1 MAPARVPQEKISGLQ
16 KAAMLLVLLGD
27 KAAASVYRQLPQE
40 EVEELTR
47 EIARMDVVSQEL
59 AQQILDEF
67 NKLTMAQEYLGKGG
81 ADYAQKLLVGAFG
94 EATAKDLLQQ
104 VLRTEAIS
112 FKDLELVRRADP
124 QQLAKLIEGENPQ
137 TIALLLA
144 HLGART
150 ASTLLRML
158 PESLT
163 AQVVERLAKLRP
175 FSPEMVQ
182 RVVSVLHKKIQ
193 SLGQQDRLACGGV
206 EAVADLLNRI
216 EAPVTKTI
224 LQAIEQQDSELA
236 VAIRNQMFTFDD
248 FAVVPEASIRE
259 VVAQVDKKTLAL
271 ALKGASPELKQH
283 FLKVMSSRAAEMLNE
298 DIEVLGQVRSREVAH
313 AQQEVVQTAR
323 KLETEGKIYLKSDGD
338 ETYV

>member
-1 MAPARVPQEKISGLQ
+1 MAARSQEKISGLQ
-16 KAAMLLVLLGD
+16 KAAMLMVMLGD
-27 KAAASVYRQLPQE
+27 KAAASVYRHLPQE

-47 EIARMDVVSQEL
+47 EIARIDVVSPEL
-59 AQQILDEF
+59 GNQILDEF
-67 NKLTMAQEYLGKGG
+67 NKLTLAHEYVDKGG
-81 ADYAQKLLVGAFG
+81 ADYAHKLLVGAFG
-94 EATAKDLLQQ
+94 ENTAKDLLQQ

-158 PESLT
+158 PENLT
-163 AQVVERLAKLRP
+163 GQVVERLAKLRP

-182 RVVSVLHKKIQ
+182 RIVSVLNKKIQ
-193 SLGQQDRLACGGV
+193 SLGKQDRLACGGV

-216 EAPVTKTI
+216 EAPITKTI
-224 LQAIEQQDSELA
+224 LQAIEQGDSELA

-248 FAVVPEASIRE
+248 FTVVPEASIRE

-271 ALKGASPELKQH
+271 ALKGASAELKQH

-298 DIEVLGQVRSREVAH
+298 DIDVLGQVRGREVAH

>member
-1 MAPARVPQEKISGLQ
+1 MAVRPQEKISGLQ
-16 KAAMLLVLLGD
+16 KAAMLMVMLGD
-27 KAAASVYRQLPQE
+27 KAAASIYRQLPQE

-47 EIARMDVVSQEL
+47 EIARIGVVSPEVGNQV
-59 AQQILDEF
+59 LDEF
-67 NKLTMAQEYLGKGG
+67 NKLTLAHEYVDKGG
-81 ADYAQKLLVGAFG
+81 TDYAHKLLVGAFG
-94 EATAKDLLQQ
+94 ESTAKDLLQQ

-112 FKDLELVRRADP
+112 FKDLELVQRADP
-124 QQLAKLIEGENPQ
+124 QQLAKLIEGESPQ

-158 PESLT
+158 PEPLT
-163 AQVVERLAKLRP
+163 GQVVERLAKLRP

-182 RVVSVLHKKIQ
+182 RIVSVLNKKIQ
-193 SLGQQDRLACGGV
+193 SLGKQDRLACGGV

-216 EAPVTKTI
+216 EAPITKTI
-224 LQAIEQQDSELA
+224 LQAIEQGDAELA

-271 ALKGASPELKQH
+271 ALKGASAELKNH

-298 DIEVLGQVRSREVAH
+298 DIDVLGQVRGREVAH

-323 KLETEGKIYLKSDGD
+323 KLETEGKIYLKSEGD
-338 ETYV
+338 DYV

>member
-1 MAPARVPQEKISGLQ
+1 MAARSQEKVSGLQ
-16 KAAMLLVLLGD
+16 KAAMLMVMLGD
-27 KAAASVYRQLPQE
+27 KAAASVYRHLPQE

-47 EIARMDVVSQEL
+47 EIARIDVVSPEMGH
-59 AQQILDEF
+59 QILEEF
-67 NKLTMAQEYLGKGG
+67 NKLTLAHEYLDKGG
-81 ADYAQKLLVGAFG
+81 ADYAHKLLVGAFG

-104 VLRTEAIS
+104 VMRSEAIS
-112 FKDLELVRRADP
+112 FKDLELVLRADP
-124 QQLAKLIEGENPQ
+124 QQLAKLIEGESPQ

-158 PESLT
+158 PENLT

-182 RVVSVLHKKIQ
+182 RIVSVLNKKIQ
-193 SLGQQDRLACGGV
+193 SLGKQDRLACGGV

-216 EAPVTKTI
+216 EAPITKTI
-224 LQAIEQQDSELA
+224 LQAIEQGDSELA

-271 ALKGASPELKQH
+271 ALKGASAELKNH
-283 FLKVMSSRAAEMLNE
+283 FMKVMSSRAAEMLNE
-298 DIEVLGQVRSREVAH
+298 DIDVLGQVRSREVAH
-313 AQQEVVQTAR
+313 AQQEIVQAAR

-338 ETYV
+338 ESYV

>member
-1 MAPARVPQEKISGLQ
+1 MAARPQEKISGLQ
-16 KAAMLLVLLGD
+16 KAAMLMVMLGD
-27 KAAASVYRQLPQE
+27 KAAASIYRQLPQE

-47 EIARMDVVSQEL
+47 EIARVGVVSPEL
-59 AQQILDEF
+59 GSQILDEF
-67 NKLTMAQEYLGKGG
+67 NKLTLAHEYVDKGG
-81 ADYAQKLLVGAFG
+81 ADYAHKLLVGAFG
-94 EATAKDLLQQ
+94 ESAAKDLLQQ
-104 VLRTEAIS
+104 VLRAEAIS
-112 FKDLELVRRADP
+112 FKDLELVLRADP
-124 QQLAKLIEGENPQ
+124 QQLAKLIENENPQ

-158 PESLT
+158 PEDLT
-163 AQVVERLAKLRP
+163 GKVVERLAKLRP

-182 RVVSVLHKKIQ
+182 KIVTVLNKKIQ
-193 SLGQQDRLACGGV
+193 SLGRQDRLACGGV

-216 EAPVTKTI
+216 EAPITKTI
-224 LQAIEQQDSELA
+224 LQAIEQGDAELA

-248 FAVVPEASIRE
+248 FAVAPEASIRE

-271 ALKGASPELKQH
+271 ALKGASAELKNH

-298 DIEVLGQVRSREVAH
+298 DIDVLGQVRGREVAH

-323 KLETEGKIYLKSDGD
+323 KLETEGKIYLKSEGD

>member
-1 MAPARVPQEKISGLQ
+1 
-16 KAAMLLVLLGD
+16 MLMVMLGD
-27 KAAASVYRQLPQE
+27 KAAASVYRHLPQE

-47 EIARMDVVSQEL
+47 AIARIDIVSPEVGN
-59 AQQILDEF
+59 QILDEF
-67 NKLTMAQEYLGKGG
+67 NKLTLAHEYVDKGG

-94 EATAKDLLQQ
+94 EAAAKDLLKQ
-104 VLRTEAIS
+104 VMRSEAIS
-112 FKDLELVRRADP
+112 FKDLELVLRADP

-158 PESLT
+158 PEPLT
-163 AQVVERLAKLRP
+163 GQVVERLAKLRP

-182 RVVSVLHKKIQ
+182 RIVSVLNKKIQ
-193 SLGQQDRLACGGV
+193 SLGKQDRLACGGV

-216 EAPVTKTI
+216 ESPITKAI
-224 LQAIEQQDSELA
+224 LQAIEQGDAELA

-271 ALKGASPELKQH
+271 ALKGASAELKNH

-298 DIEVLGQVRSREVAH
+298 DIDVLGQVRSREVAH

-323 KLETEGKIYLKSDGD
+323 KLESEGKIYLKGEGD

>member
-1 MAPARVPQEKISGLQ
+1 MAARPPEKINGLQ
-16 KAAMLLVLLGD
+16 KAAMLMVMLGD
-27 KAAASVYRQLPQE
+27 KAAASVYRHLPQE

-47 EIARMDVVSQEL
+47 AIARLEIVSPEL
-59 AQQILDEF
+59 GNQVLDEF
-67 NKLTMAQEYLGKGG
+67 NKLTLAHEYVGKGG
-81 ADYAQKLLVGAFG
+81 ADYAHKLLVGAFG

-104 VLRTEAIS
+104 VMRTEAIS
-112 FKDLELVRRADP
+112 FKDLELVQRADP
-124 QQLAKLIEGENPQ
+124 QQLAKLIEGESPQ

-158 PESLT
+158 PETLT
-163 AQVVERLAKLRP
+163 GQVVERLAKLRP
-175 FSPEMVQ
+175 FSPEVVQ
-182 RVVSVLHKKIQ
+182 KIVNVLNKKIQ
-193 SLGQQDRLACGGV
+193 NLGRQDRLACGGV

-216 EAPVTKTI
+216 EAPITKSI
-224 LQAIEQQDSELA
+224 LQAIEQGNADLA

-271 ALKGASPELKQH
+271 ALKGASADLKNH

-323 KLETEGKIYLKSDGD
+323 KLETEGKIYLKNEGD
-338 ETYV
+338 DYV

>member
-1 MAPARVPQEKISGLQ
+1 MAVRSQEKISGLQ
-16 KAAMLLVLLGD
+16 KAAMLMVMLGD
-27 KAAASVYRQLPQE
+27 KAAASIYRQLPQE

-47 EIARMDVVSQEL
+47 EIARIGVVSPEL
-59 AQQILDEF
+59 GNQILDEF
-67 NKLTMAQEYLGKGG
+67 NKLTLAHEYVDKGG
-81 ADYAQKLLVGAFG
+81 ADYAHKLLVGAFG
-94 EATAKDLLQQ
+94 ENTANDLLQQ

-112 FKDLELVRRADP
+112 FKDLELVQRADP
-124 QQLAKLIEGENPQ
+124 QQLAKLIEGESPQ

-158 PESLT
+158 PEPLT
-163 AQVVERLAKLRP
+163 GQVVERLAKLRP

-182 RVVSVLHKKIQ
+182 RVVSVLNKKIQ
-193 SLGQQDRLACGGV
+193 SLGKQDRLACGGV

-216 EAPVTKTI
+216 EAPITKTI
-224 LQAIEQQDSELA
+224 LQAIEQGDAELA

-248 FAVVPEASIRE
+248 FTVVPEASIRE

-271 ALKGASPELKQH
+271 ALKGASAELKQH

-298 DIEVLGQVRSREVAH
+298 DIDVLGQVRGREVAH

-323 KLETEGKIYLKSDGD
+323 KLETEGKIYLKNEGD
-338 ETYV
+338 DYV

>member
-1 MAPARVPQEKISGLQ
+1 MAVRSQEKISGLQ
-16 KAAMLLVLLGD
+16 KAAMLMVMLGD
-27 KAAASVYRQLPQE
+27 KAAASIYRQLPQE

-47 EIARMDVVSQEL
+47 EIARIGVVSPEL
-59 AQQILDEF
+59 GNQILDEF
-67 NKLTMAQEYLGKGG
+67 NKLSLAHEYVDKGG
-81 ADYAQKLLVGAFG
+81 TDYAHKLLVGAFG
-94 EATAKDLLQQ
+94 ESTAKDLLQQ

-112 FKDLELVRRADP
+112 FKDLELVQRADP
-124 QQLAKLIEGENPQ
+124 QQLAKLIEGESPQ

-158 PESLT
+158 PEPLT
-163 AQVVERLAKLRP
+163 GQVVERLAKLRP

-182 RVVSVLHKKIQ
+182 RIVSVLNKKIQ
-193 SLGQQDRLACGGV
+193 SLGKQDRLACGGV

-216 EAPVTKTI
+216 EAPITKTI
-224 LQAIEQQDSELA
+224 LQAIEQGDAELA

-248 FAVVPEASIRE
+248 FTVVPEASIRE
-259 VVAQVDKKTLAL
+259 VVAQVDKKTLAM
-271 ALKGASPELKQH
+271 ALKGASAELKQH

-298 DIEVLGQVRSREVAH
+298 DIEVLGQVRSREAAH

>member
-1 MAPARVPQEKISGLQ
+1 MAVRPQEKISGLQ
-16 KAAMLLVLLGD
+16 KAAMLMVMLGD
-27 KAAASVYRQLPQE
+27 KAAASIYRQLPQE

-47 EIARMDVVSQEL
+47 EIARIGVVSPEL
-59 AQQILDEF
+59 GNQILDEF
-67 NKLTMAQEYLGKGG
+67 NKLTLAHEYVDKGG
-81 ADYAQKLLVGAFG
+81 TDYAHKLLVGAFG
-94 EATAKDLLQQ
+94 ENAAKDLLQQ

-112 FKDLELVRRADP
+112 FKDLELVQRADP
-124 QQLAKLIEGENPQ
+124 QQLAKLIEGESPQ

-158 PESLT
+158 PETLT
-163 AQVVERLAKLRP
+163 GQVVERLAKLRP

-182 RVVSVLHKKIQ
+182 RIVSVLNKKIQ
-193 SLGQQDRLACGGV
+193 SLGKQDRLACGGV

-216 EAPVTKTI
+216 EAPITKTI
-224 LQAIEQQDSELA
+224 LQAIEQGDSELA

-271 ALKGASPELKQH
+271 ALKGTSAELKNH
-283 FLKVMSSRAAEMLNE
+283 FMKVMSSRAAEMLNE
-298 DIEVLGQVRSREVAH
+298 DIDVLGQVRGREVAH

-323 KLETEGKIYLKSDGD
+323 KLETEGKIYLKNEGD

>member
-1 MAPARVPQEKISGLQ
+1 MAARSSQEKISGLR
-16 KAAMLLVLLGD
+16 KAATLMVLLGD
-27 KAAASVYRQLPQE
+27 KAAASVYRHLPQE
-40 EVEELTR
+40 EVEDLTR
-47 EIARMDVVSQEL
+47 EIARIDVVSPDFGLQV
-59 AQQILDEF
+59 LDEF
-67 NKLTMAQEYLGKGG
+67 NKLTLAHEYLGKGG

-104 VLRTEAIS
+104 VMRSEAIS
-112 FKDLELVRRADP
+112 FKDLELVQRADP

-144 HLGART
+144 HLGSRT
-150 ASTLLRML
+150 ASTLLRLL
-158 PESLT
+158 PETLT

-182 RVVSVLHKKIQ
+182 KVVSVLNKKIQ
-193 SLGQQDRLACGGV
+193 SLGRQDRLACGGV

-216 EAPVTKTI
+216 EAPITKTI
-224 LQAIEQQDSELA
+224 LQAIEQGDSELA

-248 FAVVPEASIRE
+248 FTAVPEASIRE

-271 ALKGASPELKQH
+271 ALKGASADLKQH

>member
-1 MAPARVPQEKISGLQ
+1 MAARNTQEKLSGIQ
-16 KAAMLLVLLGD
+16 KAATLMVLLGD
-27 KAAASVYRQLPQE
+27 KAAASVYRCLPQE

-47 EIARMDVVSQEL
+47 EIARVDVVPQDV
-59 AQQILDEF
+59 AQQILEEF
-67 NKLTMAQEYLGKGG
+67 SKLTMAQEYVGKGG

-112 FKDLELVRRADP
+112 FKDLELVQRADP

-150 ASTLLRML
+150 ASTLLRLL

-182 RVVSVLHKKIQ
+182 KVVSVLNKKIQ
-193 SLGQQDRLACGGV
+193 SLGKQDRLACGGV

-236 VAIRNQMFTFDD
+236 VAIRNQMFTFED
-248 FAVVPEASIRE
+248 FTVVPEASIRE
-259 VVAQVDKKTLAL
+259 VVAQVDKKTLAM
-271 ALKGASPELKQH
+271 ALKGASAELKQH

-298 DIEVLGQVRSREVAH
+298 DIEVLGQVRAREVAH

-323 KLETEGKIYLKSDGD
+323 KLETDGKIYLKSDGD

>member
-1 MAPARVPQEKISGLQ
+1 MAARPPEKINGLQ
-16 KAAMLLVLLGD
+16 KAALLMVMLGD
-27 KAAASVYRQLPQE
+27 KAAASVYRHLPEE

-47 EIARMDVVSQEL
+47 AIARIDVVSPEVGNQV
-59 AQQILDEF
+59 LDEF
-67 NKLTMAQEYLGKGG
+67 NKLTLAHEYVGKGG
-81 ADYAQKLLVGAFG
+81 ADYAHKLLVGAFG

-104 VLRTEAIS
+104 VMRTEAIS
-112 FKDLELVRRADP
+112 FKDLELVQRADP

-158 PESLT
+158 PEPLT
-163 AQVVERLAKLRP
+163 GQVVERLAKLRP
-175 FSPEMVQ
+175 FSPEVVQ
-182 RVVSVLHKKIQ
+182 KIVNVLNKKIQ
-193 SLGQQDRLACGGV
+193 NLGRQDRLACGGV

-216 EAPVTKTI
+216 EAPITKTI
-224 LQAIEQQDSELA
+224 LQAIEQGDAELA

-271 ALKGASPELKQH
+271 ALKGASADLKQH

-323 KLETEGKIYLKSDGD
+323 KLETEGKIYLKSEGD
-338 ETYV
+338 DYV

>member
-1 MAPARVPQEKISGLQ
+1 MAVRNQEKISGLQ
-16 KAAMLLVLLGD
+16 KAAMLMVMLGD
-27 KAAASVYRQLPQE
+27 KAATSVYRHLPQE

-47 EIARMDVVSQEL
+47 EIARMDVVSPEL
-59 AQQILDEF
+59 GHQILDEF
-67 NKLTMAQEYLGKGG
+67 NKLTLAHEYVDKGG
-81 ADYAQKLLVGAFG
+81 ADYAHKLLVGAFG
-94 EATAKDLLQQ
+94 EDTAKDLLQQ
-104 VLRTEAIS
+104 VLRTETIS
-112 FKDLELVRRADP
+112 FKDLELVQRADP

-163 AQVVERLAKLRP
+163 GEVVERLAKLRP

-182 RVVSVLHKKIQ
+182 KIVSVLNKKIQ
-193 SLGQQDRLACGGV
+193 SLGKQDRLACGGV

-216 EAPVTKTI
+216 EAPITKAI
-224 LQAIEQQDSELA
+224 LQAIEQGDSDLA

-271 ALKGASPELKQH
+271 ALKGASVELKKH

-323 KLETEGKIYLKSDGD
+323 KLETEGKIYLKSEGD
-338 ETYV
+338 EAYA

>member
-1 MAPARVPQEKISGLQ
+1 MAAQTPQEKISGIQ
-16 KAAMLLVLLGD
+16 KAATLLVLLGD
-27 KAAASVYRQLPQE
+27 TAAAAVYRHLPQE

-47 EIARMDVVSQEL
+47 EIARIDVVSPNL
-59 AQQILDEF
+59 GHQILDEF
-67 NKLTMAQEYLGKGG
+67 NKLTTAQEYIGKGG

-112 FKDLELVRRADP
+112 FKDLELVQHADP

-175 FSPEMVQ
+175 FSTEMVQ
-182 RVVSVLHKKIQ
+182 KVVSVLHKKIQ
-193 SLGQQDRLACGGV
+193 SLGKQDRLACGGV

-271 ALKGASPELKQH
+271 ALKGVSPDLKQH

>member
-1 MAPARVPQEKISGLQ
+1 MAVRPQEKISGLQ
-16 KAAMLLVLLGD
+16 KAAMLMVMLGD
-27 KAAASVYRQLPQE
+27 KAAASIYRQLPQE

-47 EIARMDVVSQEL
+47 EIARIGVVSPEIGN
-59 AQQILDEF
+59 QILDEF
-67 NKLTMAQEYLGKGG
+67 NKLTLAHEYLDKGG
-81 ADYAQKLLVGAFG
+81 TDYAHKLLVGAFG
-94 EATAKDLLQQ
+94 ENTAKDLLQQ

-112 FKDLELVRRADP
+112 FKDLELVQRADP
-124 QQLAKLIEGENPQ
+124 QQLAKLIEGESPQ

-158 PESLT
+158 PETLT
-163 AQVVERLAKLRP
+163 GQVVERLAKLRP

-182 RVVSVLHKKIQ
+182 RIVSVLNKKIQ
-193 SLGQQDRLACGGV
+193 SLGKQDRLACGGV

-216 EAPVTKTI
+216 EAPITKSI
-224 LQAIEQQDSELA
+224 LQAIEQGDSELA

-271 ALKGASPELKQH
+271 ALKGASAELKQH
-283 FLKVMSSRAAEMLNE
+283 FMKVMSSRAAEMLNE
-298 DIEVLGQVRSREVAH
+298 DIDVLGQVRSREVAH

>member
-1 MAPARVPQEKISGLQ
+1 MAVRPQEKVSGLQ
-16 KAAMLLVLLGD
+16 KAAMLMVMLGD
-27 KAAASVYRQLPQE
+27 KAAASIYRQLPQE

-47 EIARMDVVSQEL
+47 EIARIGVVSPEL
-59 AQQILDEF
+59 GNQILDEF
-67 NKLTMAQEYLGKGG
+67 NKLTLAHEYVDKGG
-81 ADYAQKLLVGAFG
+81 ADYAHKLLVGAFG
-94 EATAKDLLQQ
+94 ENTAKDLLQQ

-112 FKDLELVRRADP
+112 FKDLELVQRADP
-124 QQLAKLIEGENPQ
+124 QQLAKLIEGESPQ

-158 PESLT
+158 PEPLT
-163 AQVVERLAKLRP
+163 GQVVERLAKLRP

-182 RVVSVLHKKIQ
+182 RIVSVLNKKIQ
-193 SLGQQDRLACGGV
+193 NLGKQDRLACGGV

-216 EAPVTKTI
+216 EAPITKSI
-224 LQAIEQQDSELA
+224 LQAIEQGDSELA

-271 ALKGASPELKQH
+271 ALKGASAELKNH

-323 KLETEGKIYLKSDGD
+323 KLETEGKIYLKSEGD
-338 ETYV
+338 DYV

>member
-1 MAPARVPQEKISGLQ
+1 MAVRSQEKISGLQ
-16 KAAMLLVLLGD
+16 KAAMLMVMLGD
-27 KAAASVYRQLPQE
+27 KAAASIYRQLPQE

-47 EIARMDVVSQEL
+47 EIARIGVVSPDVGN
-59 AQQILDEF
+59 QILDEF
-67 NKLTMAQEYLGKGG
+67 NKLTLAHEYVDKGG
-81 ADYAQKLLVGAFG
+81 ADYAHKLLVGAFG
-94 EATAKDLLQQ
+94 ESTAKDLLQQ

-112 FKDLELVRRADP
+112 FKDLELVQRADP
-124 QQLAKLIEGENPQ
+124 QQLAKLIEGEHPQ

-158 PESLT
+158 PEPLT
-163 AQVVERLAKLRP
+163 GQVVERLAKLRP

-182 RVVSVLHKKIQ
+182 RIVSVLNKKIQ
-193 SLGQQDRLACGGV
+193 SLGKQDRLACGGV

-216 EAPVTKTI
+216 EAPITKSI
-224 LQAIEQQDSELA
+224 LQAIEQGDAELA

-271 ALKGASPELKQH
+271 ALKGATAELKNH

-298 DIEVLGQVRSREVAH
+298 DIDVLGQVRGREVAH

-323 KLETEGKIYLKSDGD
+323 KLETEGKIYLKNEGD

>member
-1 MAPARVPQEKISGLQ
+1 MAARPPEKINGLQ
-16 KAAMLLVLLGD
+16 KAAMLMVMLGD
-27 KAAASVYRQLPQE
+27 KAAASVYRHLPQE

-47 EIARMDVVSQEL
+47 AIARIDVVSPEIGNQV
-59 AQQILDEF
+59 LDEF
-67 NKLTMAQEYLGKGG
+67 NKLTLAHEYVGKGG
-81 ADYAQKLLVGAFG
+81 ADYAHKLLVGAFG

-104 VLRTEAIS
+104 VMRTEAIS
-112 FKDLELVRRADP
+112 FKDLELVQRADP

-158 PESLT
+158 PEPLT
-163 AQVVERLAKLRP
+163 GQVVERLAKLRP
-175 FSPEMVQ
+175 FSPEVVQ
-182 RVVSVLHKKIQ
+182 KIVNVLNKKIQ
-193 SLGQQDRLACGGV
+193 NLGRQDRLACGGV

-216 EAPVTKTI
+216 EAPITKTI
-224 LQAIEQQDSELA
+224 LQAIEQGDAELA

-271 ALKGASPELKQH
+271 ALKGASADLKQH

-323 KLETEGKIYLKSDGD
+323 KLETEGKIYLKSEGD
-338 ETYV
+338 DYV